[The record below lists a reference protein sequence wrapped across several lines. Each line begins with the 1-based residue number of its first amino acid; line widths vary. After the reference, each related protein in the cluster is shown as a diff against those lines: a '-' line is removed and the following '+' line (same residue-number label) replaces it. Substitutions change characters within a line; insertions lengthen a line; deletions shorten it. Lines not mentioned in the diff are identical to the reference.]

1 MKIVKNIYS
10 TDIYDDTE
18 LMPNKNKIILGI
30 NSFWILNLITIS
42 YYKELYFLTTNLFL
56 ISIASPIYWYNYKI
70 NSIFHK
76 LDKYSVI
83 SCFIYLFINESFYKI
98 LFNLFFII
106 PSYLLS
112 SILCINKNY
121 NLQLYLHLLFRYFTF
136 VLLYNY
142 IDNNNDNNYIF
153 LIKIEYILYNIYLCN
168 NTYNSDKKL
177 LTYLKH
183 SIELITIVGC
193 NDYLYYYLKNDK
205 YNKILL

>member
-30 NSFWILNLITIS
+30 NSFWIFNLITIS

-98 LFNLFFII
+98 LFNLVFII
-106 PSYLLS
+106 PSY
-112 SILCINKNY
+112 
-121 NLQLYLHLLFRYFTF
+121 
-136 VLLYNY
+136 VLIKIIIYNY
-142 IDNNNDNNYIF
+142 IH
-153 LIKIEYILYNIYLCN
+153 IY
-168 NTYNSDKKL
+168 
-177 LTYLKH
+177 YLDISH
-183 SIELITIVGC
+183 
-193 NDYLYYYLKNDK
+193 LYYYII
-205 YNKILL
+205 ILIIIMIIFF